1 MKTLKNVEKYSSRQK
16 QSGAYLNASQNV
28 TLPGS
33 SQRAYR
39 RIGNL
44 NGTPVPKES
53 RVQPAFYSTS
63 GSQGEQS
70 SFSKNNRRSNCSRG
84 AISVINHAGLRD
96 KDITPQSHSNY
107 AKRRHESNESPIK
120 DQINSHIGSIQQSTT
135 SIPAEKSPIS
145 SNFNRAA
152 LLKLK
157 ESIDNKSTGSASN
170 SALAFNQNIAGSEE
184 RQQLSN
190 ERPRRQT
197 INLAKLSMVLK
208 TQGKL
213 NVSHKM

>member
-1 MKTLKNVEKYSSRQK
+1 M
-16 QSGAYLNASQNV
+16 
-28 TLPGS
+28 
-33 SQRAYR
+33 
-39 RIGNL
+39 
-44 NGTPVPKES
+44 
-53 RVQPAFYSTS
+53 
-63 GSQGEQS
+63 
-70 SFSKNNRRSNCSRG
+70 
-84 AISVINHAGLRD
+84 
-96 KDITPQSHSNY
+96 
-107 AKRRHESNESPIK
+107 K

-170 SALAFNQNIAGSEE
+170 SALAFNQNIPGSEE

-213 NVSHKM
+213 NVSHKMQDRQQRDFNSIASILTETLSKLKRPNKHFLTPLDQSVLKASKVDSDIGLPVKKA

>member
-1 MKTLKNVEKYSSRQK
+1 M
-16 QSGAYLNASQNV
+16 
-28 TLPGS
+28 
-33 SQRAYR
+33 
-39 RIGNL
+39 
-44 NGTPVPKES
+44 
-53 RVQPAFYSTS
+53 
-63 GSQGEQS
+63 
-70 SFSKNNRRSNCSRG
+70 
-84 AISVINHAGLRD
+84 
-96 KDITPQSHSNY
+96 
-107 AKRRHESNESPIK
+107 K

-213 NVSHKM
+213 NMSHKM